1 MELPKNLIQMGKPD
15 RIHKIFVEDYIIS
28 YIKEWNRESDGQPA
42 GIALYGQTYKESN
55 YKYYFMY
62 GASRIEG
69 LDRRGPYLSQSD
81 REEINNVGSRYFE
94 EYSFLGW
101 CIVREELPETIFLDT
116 RGKAIE
122 VNGYACFFEKN
133 ESMLN
138 FMLEMDEREKR
149 CTRQAENNP
158 ENAVMDNA
166 WADAST
172 AAQDGQAD
180 GQTETTAF
188 QGEYGGNYRSL
199 PLENRIA
206 AAKKA
211 SDKNAALEKTAAYK
225 EKNRQMIKHLQRM
238 KMAAAAMFVV
248 LCVIGITTI
257 NDSDKI
263 EEMQVAARQVIA
275 DLSQQKIPDAE
286 NDNALTTNGS
296 AHTAGS
302 GDTALT
308 DGTGTTHTT
317 GFGDGNT
324 AGSATNGTAT
334 ADGNTTDGTTATA
347 NGTTATDTTT
357 GTTGTTG
364 SNTATTNGTN
374 TTGTSGSTTGNSAD
388 GMPWSD
394 VTPPDAFPTGTTG
407 TGTTGTT
414 GTSANGTTTTTTG
427 TGTIGTSQSPSNG
440 TGTTGTSQSPSNG
453 TGTAQTATQPTSY
466 TIMRGDT
473 LNAICRRKYGDLGMV
488 KQVCELNG
496 IKNPN
501 NIEVGQTILLP

>member
-15 RIHKIFVEDYIIS
+15 RTHKIFVEDYIIS

-42 GIALYGQTYKESN
+42 GIALYGQVYKESN

-81 REEINNVGSRYFE
+81 REEINNVGNRYFE

-149 CTRQAENNP
+149 CARQAENNP
-158 ENAVMDNA
+158 ENAVMDNS
-166 WADAST
+166 WADASP

-180 GQTETTAF
+180 GQTETTVF

-211 SDKNAALEKTAAYK
+211 SDKNAASEKTASYK
-225 EKNRQMIKHLQRM
+225 KKNRQMIKHLERM
-238 KMAAAAMFVV
+238 KMAAAAMFTV

-257 NDSDKI
+257 NDPDKI
-263 EEMQVAARQVIA
+263 EEIQVAARQVIT

-286 NDNALTTNGS
+286 NDNALTANGS

-302 GDTALT
+302 
-308 DGTGTTHTT
+308 
-317 GFGDGNT
+317 
-324 AGSATNGTAT
+324 ATNGTGITGTTVAAT
-334 ADGNTTDGTTATA
+334 GGNTVTA
-347 NGTTATDTTT
+347 NGTTTTANGANTT
-357 GTTGTTG
+357 GG
-364 SNTATTNGTN
+364 NTATANDNATATNA
-374 TTGTSGSTTGNSAD
+374 TGTSGATTGNSAD

-394 VTPPDAFPTGTTG
+394 VTPPDAFPTAGTTG
-407 TGTTGTT
+407 VTDTTAGATGTKDTATGTTGTT
-414 GTSANGTTTTTTG
+414 
-427 TGTIGTSQSPSNG
+427 
-440 TGTTGTSQSPSNG
+440 
-453 TGTAQTATQPTSY
+453 QTATQPTSY

>member
-1 MELPKNLIQMGKPD
+1 MDMELPKNLIQMGKPD

-42 GIALYGQTYKESN
+42 GIALYGQTYKENN

-81 REEINNVGSRYFE
+81 REEINNVGNRYFE

-133 ESMLN
+133 ESMLS

-149 CTRQAENNP
+149 CARQAENNP

-166 WADAST
+166 WADASP
-172 AAQDGQAD
+172 AAQDGQPD
-180 GQTETTAF
+180 GQTETNAF

-211 SDKNAALEKTAAYK
+211 SDKNAASEKTAAYK

-286 NDNALTTNGS
+286 NDNALTTSGS
-296 AHTAGS
+296 AHTTGS
-302 GDTALT
+302 GDTVLT
-308 DGTGTTHTT
+308 DGTGT
-317 GFGDGNT
+317 N
-324 AGSATNGTAT
+324 A
-334 ADGNTTDGTTATA
+334 
-347 NGTTATDTTT
+347 
-357 GTTGTTG
+357 
-364 SNTATTNGTN
+364 
-374 TTGTSGSTTGNSAD
+374 TGTSGTNTGSSAD

-394 VTPPDAFPTGTTG
+394 VTPPDAFHTGTTTTTTGTTG
-407 TGTTGTT
+407 TGTTQN
-414 GTSANGTTTTTTG
+414 SAGTTG
-427 TGTIGTSQSPSNG
+427 TGTTQNG
-440 TGTTGTSQSPSNG
+440 AGTTGTSQPPANDAD
-453 TGTAQTATQPTSY
+453 TAQTATQPTSY

>member
-1 MELPKNLIQMGKPD
+1 MGKPD
-15 RIHKIFVEDYIIS
+15 RTHKIFVEDYIIS

-42 GIALYGQTYKESN
+42 GVALYGQAYKENN

-81 REEINNVGSRYFE
+81 REEINNVGNRYFE

-149 CTRQAENNP
+149 CARQADNNP
-158 ENAVMDNA
+158 ENAVMDNS
-166 WADAST
+166 WADASP

-180 GQTETTAF
+180 GQTETTVF

-211 SDKNAALEKTAAYK
+211 SDKNVASEKTASYK
-225 EKNRQMIKHLQRM
+225 KKNRQMIKHLERM
-238 KMAAAAMFVV
+238 KMAAAAMFTV

-257 NDSDKI
+257 NDPDKI
-263 EEMQVAARQVIA
+263 EEMQVAARQVIT

-286 NDNALTTNGS
+286 NDNALTANGS

-302 GDTALT
+302 
-308 DGTGTTHTT
+308 
-317 GFGDGNT
+317 
-324 AGSATNGTAT
+324 ATNGTGITGTTVAAT
-334 ADGNTTDGTTATA
+334 GGNTVTA
-347 NGTTATDTTT
+347 NGTTTTANGANTTGGNTVTANGTTT
-357 GTTGTTG
+357 GTTTTGTT
-364 SNTATTNGTN
+364 
-374 TTGTSGSTTGNSAD
+374 TTGTSGSTTGNSEN

-394 VTPPDAFPTGTTG
+394 VTPPDAFPTGTT
-407 TGTTGTT
+407 TETTGTT
-414 GTSANGTTTTTTG
+414 
-427 TGTIGTSQSPSNG
+427 
-440 TGTTGTSQSPSNG
+440 
-453 TGTAQTATQPTSY
+453 QTATQPTSY

>member
-15 RIHKIFVEDYIIS
+15 RTHKIFVEDYIIS

-42 GIALYGQTYKESN
+42 GIALYGQVYKESN

-81 REEINNVGSRYFE
+81 REEINNVGNRYFE
-94 EYSFLGW
+94 EYTFLGW

-149 CTRQAENNP
+149 CARQAENNP
-158 ENAVMDNA
+158 ENAAMDNS
-166 WADAST
+166 WVDASP
-172 AAQDGQAD
+172 AVQDGQAD
-180 GQTETTAF
+180 GQTETTVF

-211 SDKNAALEKTAAYK
+211 SDKNAASEKTASYK
-225 EKNRQMIKHLQRM
+225 KKNRQMIKHLERM
-238 KMAAAAMFVV
+238 KMAAAAMFTV

-257 NDSDKI
+257 NDPDKI

-275 DLSQQKIPDAE
+275 DLTQQKIPDAG
-286 NDNALTTNGS
+286 NDNALTANGS

-302 GDTALT
+302 ATNGA
-308 DGTGTTHTT
+308 GITGTTVAAT
-317 GFGDGNT
+317 GGNT
-324 AGSATNGTAT
+324 V
-334 ADGNTTDGTTATA
+334 TA
-347 NGTTATDTTT
+347 NGTTTTANGANTT
-357 GTTGTTG
+357 GG
-364 SNTATTNGTN
+364 NTANDNATATNA
-374 TTGTSGSTTGNSAD
+374 TGTSGATTGNSAD

-394 VTPPDAFPTGTTG
+394 VTPPDAFPTGTT
-407 TGTTGTT
+407 TETTGTT
-414 GTSANGTTTTTTG
+414 
-427 TGTIGTSQSPSNG
+427 
-440 TGTTGTSQSPSNG
+440 
-453 TGTAQTATQPTSY
+453 QTATQPTSY

>member
-15 RIHKIFVEDYIIS
+15 RTHKIFVEDYIIS
-28 YIKEWNRESDGQPA
+28 YIKEWNRESDGQPV
-42 GIALYGQTYKESN
+42 GIALYGQVYKESN

-81 REEINNVGSRYFE
+81 REEINNVGNRYFE

-149 CTRQAENNP
+149 CARQA

-166 WADAST
+166 WADASP

-188 QGEYGGNYRSL
+188 QGECGGNYRSL

-206 AAKKA
+206 AAKKS
-211 SDKNAALEKTAAYK
+211 SDKNAASEKTASYK
-225 EKNRQMIKHLQRM
+225 EKNRQMIKHLERL
-238 KMAAAAMFVV
+238 KMAAAAMFTV

-263 EEMQVAARQVIA
+263 EEMQVAARQVIT

-286 NDNALTTNGS
+286 NDNALTANGS

-308 DGTGTTHTT
+308 GGNGTAHTT
-317 GFGDGNT
+317 GIDDGNT
-324 AGSATNGTAT
+324 AVTATNGPALTG
-334 ADGNTTDGTTATA
+334 GNTATA
-347 NGTTATDTTT
+347 NGTTT
-357 GTTGTTG
+357 GT
-364 SNTATTNGTN
+364 NA
-374 TTGTSGSTTGNSAD
+374 TGTSGTTTGNSAD
-388 GMPWSD
+388 GMPWPD
-394 VTPPDAFPTGTTG
+394 VTPPDAFPTGTT

-414 GTSANGTTTTTTG
+414 
-427 TGTIGTSQSPSNG
+427 
-440 TGTTGTSQSPSNG
+440 
-453 TGTAQTATQPTSY
+453 QTATQPTSY

>member
-15 RIHKIFVEDYIIS
+15 RTHKIFVEDYIIS

-42 GIALYGQTYKESN
+42 GIALYGQVYKESN

-81 REEINNVGSRYFE
+81 REEINNVGNRYFE
-94 EYSFLGW
+94 EYTFLGW

-149 CTRQAENNP
+149 CARQAENNP

-166 WADAST
+166 WADASP
-172 AAQDGQAD
+172 AVQDGQAD
-180 GQTETTAF
+180 GQTETTVF

-211 SDKNAALEKTAAYK
+211 SDKNAASEKTASYK
-225 EKNRQMIKHLQRM
+225 KKNRQMIKHLERM
-238 KMAAAAMFVV
+238 KIAAAAMFTV

-257 NDSDKI
+257 NDPDKI
-263 EEMQVAARQVIA
+263 EEMQVAARQVIT

-286 NDNALTTNGS
+286 NENALTANGS

-308 DGTGTTHTT
+308 GGNGTAHTT

-324 AGSATNGTAT
+324 AGTATNGTGIT
-334 ADGNTTDGTTATA
+334 GTTVAATDDNTVTA
-347 NGTTATDTTT
+347 NGTTTTANGANTT
-357 GTTGTTG
+357 GG
-364 SNTATTNGTN
+364 NTATANDNATAT
-374 TTGTSGSTTGNSAD
+374 TATGTSGTTTGNSAD

-394 VTPPDAFPTGTTG
+394 VTPPDAFPTARTTG
-407 TGTTGTT
+407 VTDTTAGATGTKDTATGTTGTT
-414 GTSANGTTTTTTG
+414 
-427 TGTIGTSQSPSNG
+427 
-440 TGTTGTSQSPSNG
+440 
-453 TGTAQTATQPTSY
+453 QTATQPTSY

>member
-15 RIHKIFVEDYIIS
+15 RTHKIFVEDYIIS

-42 GIALYGQTYKESN
+42 GIALYGQVYKESN

-81 REEINNVGSRYFE
+81 REEINNVGNRYFE

-149 CTRQAENNP
+149 CARQAENNP
-158 ENAVMDNA
+158 ENAVMDNS
-166 WADAST
+166 WADASP

-180 GQTETTAF
+180 GQTETTVF

-211 SDKNAALEKTAAYK
+211 SDKNAASEKTASYK
-225 EKNRQMIKHLQRM
+225 KKNRQMIKHLERM
-238 KMAAAAMFVV
+238 KMAAAAMFTV

-257 NDSDKI
+257 NDPDKI
-263 EEMQVAARQVIA
+263 EEIQVAARQVIT

-286 NDNALTTNGS
+286 NDNALTANGS

-302 GDTALT
+302 
-308 DGTGTTHTT
+308 
-317 GFGDGNT
+317 
-324 AGSATNGTAT
+324 ATNGTGITGTTVAAT
-334 ADGNTTDGTTATA
+334 GGNTVTA
-347 NGTTATDTTT
+347 NGTTTTANGANTT
-357 GTTGTTG
+357 GG
-364 SNTATTNGTN
+364 NTATANDNATATNATA
-374 TTGTSGSTTGNSAD
+374 TSGATTGNSAD

-394 VTPPDAFPTGTTG
+394 VTQPDAFPTGTT
-407 TGTTGTT
+407 TETTGTT
-414 GTSANGTTTTTTG
+414 
-427 TGTIGTSQSPSNG
+427 
-440 TGTTGTSQSPSNG
+440 
-453 TGTAQTATQPTSY
+453 QTATQPTSY

>member
-15 RIHKIFVEDYIIS
+15 RTHKIFVEDYIIS

-42 GIALYGQTYKESN
+42 GIALYGQAYKESN

-149 CTRQAENNP
+149 CARQAENNP
-158 ENAVMDNA
+158 ENAVMDNS
-166 WADAST
+166 WADASP

-180 GQTETTAF
+180 GQTETTVF

-211 SDKNAALEKTAAYK
+211 SDKNVASEKTASYK
-225 EKNRQMIKHLQRM
+225 KKNRQMIKHLERM
-238 KMAAAAMFVV
+238 KMAAAAMFTV

-275 DLSQQKIPDAE
+275 DLTQQKIPDAE
-286 NDNALTTNGS
+286 NDNALTANGS

-302 GDTALT
+302 
-308 DGTGTTHTT
+308 
-317 GFGDGNT
+317 
-324 AGSATNGTAT
+324 ATNGTGITGTTVAAT
-334 ADGNTTDGTTATA
+334 GGNTVTA
-347 NGTTATDTTT
+347 NGTTTTANGANTT
-357 GTTGTTG
+357 GG
-364 SNTATTNGTN
+364 NTATANDNATATNA
-374 TTGTSGSTTGNSAD
+374 TGTSGATTGNSAD

-394 VTPPDAFPTGTTG
+394 VTPPDAFPTGTNG
-407 TGTTGTT
+407 TTTGTT
-414 GTSANGTTTTTTG
+414 TETTG
-427 TGTIGTSQSPSNG
+427 TT
-440 TGTTGTSQSPSNG
+440 
-453 TGTAQTATQPTSY
+453 QTATQPTSY

>member
-15 RIHKIFVEDYIIS
+15 RTHKIFVEDYIIS

-42 GIALYGQTYKESN
+42 GIALYGQAYKESN

-81 REEINNVGSRYFE
+81 REEINNVGNRYFE
-94 EYSFLGW
+94 EYTFLGW

-149 CTRQAENNP
+149 CARQAENNP
-158 ENAVMDNA
+158 ENAVMDNS
-166 WADAST
+166 WADASP
-172 AAQDGQAD
+172 AVQDGQAD
-180 GQTETTAF
+180 GQTETNAF
-188 QGEYGGNYRSL
+188 RGEYGGNYRSL

-206 AAKKA
+206 AAKKV
-211 SDKNAALEKTAAYK
+211 SDKNAASEKTASYK
-225 EKNRQMIKHLQRM
+225 KKNRQMIKHLERM

-257 NDSDKI
+257 NDPDKI
-263 EEMQVAARQVIA
+263 EEMQVAARQVIT

-286 NDNALTTNGS
+286 NDNALTANGS

-302 GDTALT
+302 
-308 DGTGTTHTT
+308 
-317 GFGDGNT
+317 
-324 AGSATNGTAT
+324 ATNGTGITGTTVAAT
-334 ADGNTTDGTTATA
+334 GGNTVTA
-347 NGTTATDTTT
+347 NGTTTTANGANTT
-357 GTTGTTG
+357 GG
-364 SNTATTNGTN
+364 NTATANDNATATNA
-374 TTGTSGSTTGNSAD
+374 TGTSGATTGNSAD

-394 VTPPDAFPTGTTG
+394 VTPPDAFPTAGTTG
-407 TGTTGTT
+407 VTDTTAGATGTKDTATGTTGTT
-414 GTSANGTTTTTTG
+414 
-427 TGTIGTSQSPSNG
+427 
-440 TGTTGTSQSPSNG
+440 
-453 TGTAQTATQPTSY
+453 QTATQPKSY

>member
-15 RIHKIFVEDYIIS
+15 RTHKIFVEDYIIS

-42 GIALYGQTYKESN
+42 GIALYGQVYKESN

-81 REEINNVGSRYFE
+81 REEINNVGNRYFE

-149 CTRQAENNP
+149 CARQAENNP

-166 WADAST
+166 WADASP

-188 QGEYGGNYRSL
+188 QGGYGGNYRSL

-206 AAKKA
+206 AAKKS
-211 SDKNAALEKTAAYK
+211 SDKNTASEKTASYK
-225 EKNRQMIKHLQRM
+225 EKNRQMIKHLERL
-238 KMAAAAMFVV
+238 KMAAAAMFTV

-263 EEMQVAARQVIA
+263 EEMQVAARQVIT

-286 NDNALTTNGS
+286 NDNALTANGS

-308 DGTGTTHTT
+308 G
-317 GFGDGNT
+317 GN
-324 AGSATNGTAT
+324 
-334 ADGNTTDGTTATA
+334 TATA
-347 NGTTATDTTT
+347 NGTTT
-357 GTTGTTG
+357 GT
-364 SNTATTNGTN
+364 NA
-374 TTGTSGSTTGNSAD
+374 TGTSGTTTGNSAD
-388 GMPWSD
+388 GMPWPD
-394 VTPPDAFPTGTTG
+394 VTPPDAFPTGTT
-407 TGTTGTT
+407 TGTTDTT
-414 GTSANGTTTTTTG
+414 
-427 TGTIGTSQSPSNG
+427 
-440 TGTTGTSQSPSNG
+440 
-453 TGTAQTATQPTSY
+453 QTATQPTSY

>member
-42 GIALYGQTYKESN
+42 GIALYGQAYKESN

-149 CTRQAENNP
+149 CARQAENNP

-166 WADAST
+166 WADASPT
-172 AAQDGQAD
+172 AQDGQPD

-188 QGEYGGNYRSL
+188 QGEYGSNYRSL

-211 SDKNAALEKTAAYK
+211 SDKNAASEKTAAYK

-302 GDTALT
+302 DATALIS
-308 DGTGTTHTT
+308 GNGTTHTT
-317 GFGDGNT
+317 GFGDGST
-324 AGSATNGTAT
+324 AGSTTNGTAT
-334 ADGNTTDGTTATA
+334 AGTTAAATDGNIATADGTTATGG
-347 NGTTATDTTT
+347 NTATTT
-357 GTTGTTG
+357 GT
-364 SNTATTNGTN
+364 NA
-374 TTGTSGSTTGNSAD
+374 TGTSGSTTGNFAD

-394 VTPPDAFPTGTTG
+394 VTPPDAFPTGTT
-407 TGTTGTT
+407 TTGTT

-427 TGTIGTSQSPSNG
+427 TGT
-440 TGTTGTSQSPSNG
+440 TGTSQSPSND
-453 TGTAQTATQPTSY
+453 TGTAQTAAQPTSY

>member
-15 RIHKIFVEDYIIS
+15 RTHKIFVEDYIIS
-28 YIKEWNRESDGQPA
+28 YIKEWNRESDGQPT
-42 GIALYGQTYKESN
+42 GIALYGQVYKESN

-81 REEINNVGSRYFE
+81 REEINNVGNRYFE

-149 CTRQAENNP
+149 CARQAENNP
-158 ENAVMDNA
+158 ENAVMDNS
-166 WADAST
+166 WADASP

-180 GQTETTAF
+180 GQTETTVF

-211 SDKNAALEKTAAYK
+211 SDKNAVSEKTASYK
-225 EKNRQMIKHLQRM
+225 KKNRQMIKHLERM
-238 KMAAAAMFVV
+238 KMAAAAMFTV

-257 NDSDKI
+257 NDPDKI
-263 EEMQVAARQVIA
+263 EEMQVAARQVIT

-286 NDNALTTNGS
+286 NDNALTANGS

-302 GDTALT
+302 
-308 DGTGTTHTT
+308 
-317 GFGDGNT
+317 
-324 AGSATNGTAT
+324 ATNGTGITGTTVAAT
-334 ADGNTTDGTTATA
+334 GGNTVTA
-347 NGTTATDTTT
+347 NGTTTTANGANTT
-357 GTTGTTG
+357 GGNTVTANGTP
-364 SNTATTNGTN
+364 TATNA
-374 TTGTSGSTTGNSAD
+374 TGTSGTTTGSFAS

-394 VTPPDAFPTGTTG
+394 VTPPDAFPTGTT
-407 TGTTGTT
+407 TETTGTT
-414 GTSANGTTTTTTG
+414 
-427 TGTIGTSQSPSNG
+427 
-440 TGTTGTSQSPSNG
+440 
-453 TGTAQTATQPTSY
+453 QTATQPTSY

>member
-15 RIHKIFVEDYIIS
+15 RTHKIFVEDYIIS

-42 GIALYGQTYKESN
+42 GIALYGQVYKENN

-81 REEINNVGSRYFE
+81 REEINNVGNRYFE

-149 CTRQAENNP
+149 CARQAENNP
-158 ENAVMDNA
+158 ENAVIDNA
-166 WADAST
+166 WADALP

-180 GQTETTAF
+180 GQTETNAF

-211 SDKNAALEKTAAYK
+211 SDKNAASEKTASYK
-225 EKNRQMIKHLQRM
+225 KKNRQMIKHLERM
-238 KMAAAAMFVV
+238 KMAAAAMFTV

-257 NDSDKI
+257 NDPDKI
-263 EEMQVAARQVIA
+263 EEIQVAARQVIT

-286 NDNALTTNGS
+286 NDNALTANGS

-302 GDTALT
+302 
-308 DGTGTTHTT
+308 
-317 GFGDGNT
+317 
-324 AGSATNGTAT
+324 ATNGTGITGTTVAAT
-334 ADGNTTDGTTATA
+334 GGNTVTA
-347 NGTTATDTTT
+347 NGTTTTANGANTT
-357 GTTGTTG
+357 GG
-364 SNTATTNGTN
+364 NTATANDNATATNA
-374 TTGTSGSTTGNSAD
+374 TGTSGATTGNSAD

-394 VTPPDAFPTGTTG
+394 VTPPDAFPTGTT
-407 TGTTGTT
+407 TETTGTT
-414 GTSANGTTTTTTG
+414 
-427 TGTIGTSQSPSNG
+427 
-440 TGTTGTSQSPSNG
+440 
-453 TGTAQTATQPTSY
+453 QTATQPTSY

>member
-15 RIHKIFVEDYIIS
+15 RTHKIFVEDYIIS

-42 GIALYGQTYKESN
+42 GIALYGQVYKENN

-81 REEINNVGSRYFE
+81 REEINNVGNRYFE

-149 CTRQAENNP
+149 CARQAENNP

-166 WADAST
+166 SP

-180 GQTETTAF
+180 GQTETTVF

-211 SDKNAALEKTAAYK
+211 SDKNAASEKTASYK
-225 EKNRQMIKHLQRM
+225 KKNRQMIKHLERM

-257 NDSDKI
+257 NDPDKI
-263 EEMQVAARQVIA
+263 EEMQVAARQVIT

-286 NDNALTTNGS
+286 NDNALTANGS
-296 AHTAGS
+296 AHTA
-302 GDTALT
+302 D
-308 DGTGTTHTT
+308 
-317 GFGDGNT
+317 
-324 AGSATNGTAT
+324 SATNGTVITGTTVAAT
-334 ADGNTTDGTTATA
+334 DGNTVTANGIPTTANGANTTGGNTATA
-347 NGTTATDTTT
+347 NDNTTAT
-357 GTTGTTG
+357 
-364 SNTATTNGTN
+364 NA
-374 TTGTSGSTTGNSAD
+374 TGTSGTTTGNSAD
-388 GMPWSD
+388 GMPWPD

-407 TGTTGTT
+407 TTGTT
-414 GTSANGTTTTTTG
+414 
-427 TGTIGTSQSPSNG
+427 
-440 TGTTGTSQSPSNG
+440 
-453 TGTAQTATQPTSY
+453 QTATQPTSY

>member
-15 RIHKIFVEDYIIS
+15 RTHKIFVEDYIIS

-42 GIALYGQTYKESN
+42 GIALYGQVYKESN

-69 LDRRGPYLSQSD
+69 LNRRGPYLSQSD
-81 REEINNVGSRYFE
+81 REEINNVGNRYFE
-94 EYSFLGW
+94 EYTFLGW

-149 CTRQAENNP
+149 CARQAENNP
-158 ENAVMDNA
+158 ENAAMDNS
-166 WADAST
+166 WVDASP

-180 GQTETTAF
+180 GQTETTVF

-211 SDKNAALEKTAAYK
+211 SDKNAASEKTASYK
-225 EKNRQMIKHLQRM
+225 KKNRQMIKHLERM
-238 KMAAAAMFVV
+238 KMAAAAMFTV

-275 DLSQQKIPDAE
+275 DLTQQKIPDAE
-286 NDNALTTNGS
+286 NDNALTANGS

-302 GDTALT
+302 
-308 DGTGTTHTT
+308 
-317 GFGDGNT
+317 
-324 AGSATNGTAT
+324 ATNGTGIT
-334 ADGNTTDGTTATA
+334 GTTAAATGGNTVTA
-347 NGTTATDTTT
+347 NGATT
-357 GTTGTTG
+357 GT
-364 SNTATTNGTN
+364 
-374 TTGTSGSTTGNSAD
+374 TTGNSAD
-388 GMPWSD
+388 GMPWTD
-394 VTPPDAFPTGTTG
+394 VTPPDAFPTGTT

-414 GTSANGTTTTTTG
+414 
-427 TGTIGTSQSPSNG
+427 
-440 TGTTGTSQSPSNG
+440 
-453 TGTAQTATQPTSY
+453 QTATQPTSY

>member
-15 RIHKIFVEDYIIS
+15 RTHKIFVEDYIIS

-42 GIALYGQTYKESN
+42 GIALYGQVYKESN

-81 REEINNVGSRYFE
+81 REEINNVGNRYFE

-149 CTRQAENNP
+149 CARQAENNP
-158 ENAVMDNA
+158 ENAVMDNS
-166 WADAST
+166 WADTSP

-180 GQTETTAF
+180 GQTETTVF

-211 SDKNAALEKTAAYK
+211 SDKNAASEKTASYK
-225 EKNRQMIKHLQRM
+225 KKNRQMIKHLERM
-238 KMAAAAMFVV
+238 KIAAAAMFTV

-257 NDSDKI
+257 NDPDKI
-263 EEMQVAARQVIA
+263 EEMQVAARQVIT

-286 NDNALTTNGS
+286 NDNALTANGS

-302 GDTALT
+302 
-308 DGTGTTHTT
+308 
-317 GFGDGNT
+317 
-324 AGSATNGTAT
+324 ATNGTGITGTTVAAT
-334 ADGNTTDGTTATA
+334 GGNTVTA
-347 NGTTATDTTT
+347 NGTTTTANGANTT
-357 GTTGTTG
+357 GG
-364 SNTATTNGTN
+364 NTATANDNATATNATC
-374 TTGTSGSTTGNSAD
+374 TSGATTGNSAD
-388 GMPWSD
+388 GMPWPD
-394 VTPPDAFPTGTTG
+394 VTPPDAFPTAGTTG
-407 TGTTGTT
+407 TKDTTAGATGTKDTATGITGTT
-414 GTSANGTTTTTTG
+414 
-427 TGTIGTSQSPSNG
+427 
-440 TGTTGTSQSPSNG
+440 
-453 TGTAQTATQPTSY
+453 QTATQATSY

>member
-15 RIHKIFVEDYIIS
+15 RTHKIFVEDYIIS

-42 GIALYGQTYKESN
+42 GIALYGQVYKESN

-81 REEINNVGSRYFE
+81 REEINNVGNRYFE

-101 CIVREELPETIFLDT
+101 CIVREELPETILLDT

-149 CTRQAENNP
+149 CARQAENNP
-158 ENAVMDNA
+158 ENAVMDNS
-166 WADAST
+166 WADASP

-180 GQTETTAF
+180 GQTETTVF

-211 SDKNAALEKTAAYK
+211 SDKNAASEKTASYK
-225 EKNRQMIKHLQRM
+225 KKNRQMIKHLERM
-238 KMAAAAMFVV
+238 KIAAAAMFTV

-257 NDSDKI
+257 NDPDKI
-263 EEMQVAARQVIA
+263 EEMQVAARQVIT

-286 NDNALTTNGS
+286 NDNAITANGS
-296 AHTAGS
+296 VHTAGS

-308 DGTGTTHTT
+308 GGNGTAHNT
-317 GFGDGNT
+317 GIDDGNI
-324 AGSATNGTAT
+324 AGTATNGTGITGTTVAAT
-334 ADGNTTDGTTATA
+334 GGNTATA
-347 NGTTATDTTT
+347 NDNTTAT
-357 GTTGTTG
+357 
-364 SNTATTNGTN
+364 NA
-374 TTGTSGSTTGNSAD
+374 TGTSGTTMGNSAD
-388 GMPWSD
+388 GMPWPD

-407 TGTTGTT
+407 TTTGT
-414 GTSANGTTTTTTG
+414 AGTT
-427 TGTIGTSQSPSNG
+427 
-440 TGTTGTSQSPSNG
+440 
-453 TGTAQTATQPTSY
+453 QTATQPTSY

>member
-42 GIALYGQTYKESN
+42 GIALYGQAYKESN

-81 REEINNVGSRYFE
+81 REEINNVGNRYFE
-94 EYSFLGW
+94 EYTFLGW

-149 CTRQAENNP
+149 CARQAENNP
-158 ENAVMDNA
+158 ENAAMDNS
-166 WADAST
+166 WADASP

-180 GQTETTAF
+180 GQTETTVF

-211 SDKNAALEKTAAYK
+211 SDKNAASEKTASYK
-225 EKNRQMIKHLQRM
+225 KKNRQMIKHLERM
-238 KMAAAAMFVV
+238 KMAAAAMFTV

-275 DLSQQKIPDAE
+275 DLTQQKIPDAE
-286 NDNALTTNGS
+286 NDNALTANGS

-302 GDTALT
+302 GATALT
-308 DGTGTTHTT
+308 GGNGTAHTT
-317 GFGDGNT
+317 GIDDGNT
-324 AGSATNGTAT
+324 AGTATNGSALTG
-334 ADGNTTDGTTATA
+334 GNTATA
-347 NGTTATDTTT
+347 NGTTT
-357 GTTGTTG
+357 
-364 SNTATTNGTN
+364 GTN
-374 TTGTSGSTTGNSAD
+374 TTGTAGATTGNSAD

-394 VTPPDAFPTGTTG
+394 VTPPDAFPTGTTTEI
-407 TGTTGTT
+407 TGTT
-414 GTSANGTTTTTTG
+414 
-427 TGTIGTSQSPSNG
+427 
-440 TGTTGTSQSPSNG
+440 
-453 TGTAQTATQPTSY
+453 QTVTQPTSY

>member
-15 RIHKIFVEDYIIS
+15 RTHKIFVEDYIIS
-28 YIKEWNRESDGQPA
+28 YRKEWNRESDGQPA
-42 GIALYGQTYKESN
+42 GIALYGQVYKESN

-81 REEINNVGSRYFE
+81 REEINNVGNRYFE

-149 CTRQAENNP
+149 CARQAENNP
-158 ENAVMDNA
+158 ENAVMDNS
-166 WADAST
+166 WADASP

-180 GQTETTAF
+180 GQTETTVF

-206 AAKKA
+206 AAKKV
-211 SDKNAALEKTAAYK
+211 SDKNAASEKTASYK
-225 EKNRQMIKHLQRM
+225 KKNRQMIKHLERM

-257 NDSDKI
+257 NDPDKI
-263 EEMQVAARQVIA
+263 EEMQVAARQVIT
-275 DLSQQKIPDAE
+275 DLFQQKIPDAE
-286 NDNALTTNGS
+286 NDNALTANGS

-302 GDTALT
+302 
-308 DGTGTTHTT
+308 
-317 GFGDGNT
+317 
-324 AGSATNGTAT
+324 ATNGTGITGTTVAAT
-334 ADGNTTDGTTATA
+334 GGNTVTA
-347 NGTTATDTTT
+347 NGTTTTANGANTT
-357 GTTGTTG
+357 GG
-364 SNTATTNGTN
+364 NTATANDNTTATNA
-374 TTGTSGSTTGNSAD
+374 TGTSGTTTGSSAS

-394 VTPPDAFPTGTTG
+394 VTPPDAFPTGTT
-407 TGTTGTT
+407 TD
-414 GTSANGTTTTTTG
+414 
-427 TGTIGTSQSPSNG
+427 TIGTSQ
-440 TGTTGTSQSPSNG
+440 
-453 TGTAQTATQPTSY
+453 TATQSTSY

>member
-15 RIHKIFVEDYIIS
+15 RTHKIFVEDYIIS

-42 GIALYGQTYKESN
+42 GIALYGQVYKESN

-81 REEINNVGSRYFE
+81 REEINNVGNRYFE

-149 CTRQAENNP
+149 CARQAENNP

-166 WADAST
+166 WADASP

-199 PLENRIA
+199 SLENRIA
-206 AAKKA
+206 AAKKS
-211 SDKNAALEKTAAYK
+211 SDKNAVSEKTASYK
-225 EKNRQMIKHLQRM
+225 EKNRQMIKHLERL
-238 KMAAAAMFVV
+238 KMAAAAMFTV

-263 EEMQVAARQVIA
+263 EEMQVAARQVIT

-286 NDNALTTNGS
+286 NDNALTANGS

-302 GDTALT
+302 GDTALAGGN
-308 DGTGTTHTT
+308 GTAHTT
-317 GFGDGNT
+317 GFGDGST
-324 AGSATNGTAT
+324 AGFATNGTGITGTTVAAT
-334 ADGNTTDGTTATA
+334 GGNTATA
-347 NGTTATDTTT
+347 NGATT
-357 GTTGTTG
+357 GTTIGTTTG
-364 SNTATTNGTN
+364 S
-374 TTGTSGSTTGNSAD
+374 SAS
-388 GMPWSD
+388 GMPWPD
-394 VTPPDAFPTGTTG
+394 VTPPDAFPTAGTTG
-407 TGTTGTT
+407 VTDTATGTTGTT
-414 GTSANGTTTTTTG
+414 
-427 TGTIGTSQSPSNG
+427 
-440 TGTTGTSQSPSNG
+440 
-453 TGTAQTATQPTSY
+453 QTATQPTSY

>member
-42 GIALYGQTYKESN
+42 GIALYGQAYKESN

-81 REEINNVGSRYFE
+81 REEINNVGNRYFE
-94 EYSFLGW
+94 EYTFLGW

-149 CTRQAENNP
+149 CARQAENNS

-166 WADAST
+166 WTDASP

-180 GQTETTAF
+180 GQTETTVF

-211 SDKNAALEKTAAYK
+211 SDKNAASEKTASYK
-225 EKNRQMIKHLQRM
+225 KKNRQMIKHLERM
-238 KMAAAAMFVV
+238 KMAAAAMFTV

-286 NDNALTTNGS
+286 NDNALTANGS

-302 GDTALT
+302 GATALT
-308 DGTGTTHTT
+308 GGNGTAHTT
-317 GFGDGNT
+317 GIDDGNT
-324 AGSATNGTAT
+324 AGTATNGSTLT
-334 ADGNTTDGTTATA
+334 GGNTATA
-347 NGTTATDTTT
+347 NGTTT
-357 GTTGTTG
+357 GT
-364 SNTATTNGTN
+364 NA
-374 TTGTSGSTTGNSAD
+374 TGTSGTTTGNSAD
-388 GMPWSD
+388 GMPWPD
-394 VTPPDAFPTGTTG
+394 VTPPDAFPTAGTTG
-407 TGTTGTT
+407 VTDTTAGATGTKDTATGITGTT
-414 GTSANGTTTTTTG
+414 
-427 TGTIGTSQSPSNG
+427 
-440 TGTTGTSQSPSNG
+440 
-453 TGTAQTATQPTSY
+453 QTATQPTSY

>member
-15 RIHKIFVEDYIIS
+15 RTHKIFVEDYIIS

-42 GIALYGQTYKESN
+42 GIALYGQVYKESN

-81 REEINNVGSRYFE
+81 REEINNVGNRYFE

-149 CTRQAENNP
+149 CARQAENNP
-158 ENAVMDNA
+158 ENAVMDNS
-166 WADAST
+166 WTDVSP

-180 GQTETTAF
+180 GQTETNAF
-188 QGEYGGNYRSL
+188 RGEYGGNYRSL

-206 AAKKA
+206 AAKK
-211 SDKNAALEKTAAYK
+211 SSEKNATSEKTASYK
-225 EKNRQMIKHLQRM
+225 EKNRQMIKHLERM
-238 KMAAAAMFVV
+238 KIAAAAMFTV

-257 NDSDKI
+257 NDPDKI
-263 EEMQVAARQVIA
+263 EEMQVAARQVIT

-286 NDNALTTNGS
+286 NDNALTANGS

-308 DGTGTTHTT
+308 GGNGTAHNT
-317 GFGDGNT
+317 GIDDGNIADT
-324 AGSATNGTAT
+324 ATNGTGITGTTVAAT
-334 ADGNTTDGTTATA
+334 GGNTVTA
-347 NGTTATDTTT
+347 NGATT
-357 GTTGTTG
+357 GTTTG
-364 SNTATTNGTN
+364 ATTD
-374 TTGTSGSTTGNSAD
+374 TTMGNSAD

-394 VTPPDAFPTGTTG
+394 VTPPDAFPTGTT
-407 TGTTGTT
+407 TE
-414 GTSANGTTTTTTG
+414 TTTG
-427 TGTIGTSQSPSNG
+427 TA
-440 TGTTGTSQSPSNG
+440 GTT
-453 TGTAQTATQPTSY
+453 QTATQPTSY

>member
-15 RIHKIFVEDYIIS
+15 RTHKIFVEDYIIS

-42 GIALYGQTYKESN
+42 GIALYGQVYKESN

-81 REEINNVGSRYFE
+81 REEINNVGNRYFE
-94 EYSFLGW
+94 EYTFLGW

-149 CTRQAENNP
+149 CARQAENNP
-158 ENAVMDNA
+158 ENAAMDNS
-166 WADAST
+166 WVDASP
-172 AAQDGQAD
+172 AVQDGQAD
-180 GQTETTAF
+180 GQTETTVF

-211 SDKNAALEKTAAYK
+211 SDKNAASEKTASYK
-225 EKNRQMIKHLQRM
+225 KKNRQMIKHLERM
-238 KMAAAAMFVV
+238 KIAAAAMFTV

-257 NDSDKI
+257 NDPDKI
-263 EEMQVAARQVIA
+263 EEMQVAARQVIT

-286 NDNALTTNGS
+286 NDNAITANGS
-296 AHTAGS
+296 AHTAG
-302 GDTALT
+302 
-308 DGTGTTHTT
+308 
-317 GFGDGNT
+317 F
-324 AGSATNGTAT
+324 ATNGT
-334 ADGNTTDGTTATA
+334 GI
-347 NGTTATDTTT
+347 T
-357 GTTGTTG
+357 GTTVAATG
-364 SNTATTNGTN
+364 GNTVTANDNATATNA
-374 TTGTSGSTTGNSAD
+374 TGTSGTTTGNSAD

-394 VTPPDAFPTGTTG
+394 VTPPDAFPTGTTTG
-407 TGTTGTT
+407 TATGTATGTTGTT
-414 GTSANGTTTTTTG
+414 
-427 TGTIGTSQSPSNG
+427 
-440 TGTTGTSQSPSNG
+440 
-453 TGTAQTATQPTSY
+453 QTATQPTSY

>member
-42 GIALYGQTYKESN
+42 GIALYGQAYKESN

-116 RGKAIE
+116 RRKAIE

-149 CTRQAENNP
+149 CARQAENNP
-158 ENAVMDNA
+158 ESAVMDNA
-166 WADAST
+166 WADASP
-172 AAQDGQAD
+172 AAQDGQPD
-180 GQTETTAF
+180 GQTETNAF
-188 QGEYGGNYRSL
+188 CGEYGGNYRSL

-206 AAKKA
+206 ATKKA
-211 SDKNAALEKTAAYK
+211 SDKNAASEKTASYK
-225 EKNRQMIKHLQRM
+225 EKNRQMIKHLERM

-275 DLSQQKIPDAE
+275 DLTQQKIPDAG
-286 NDNALTTNGS
+286 DDTALTVNGS
-296 AHTAGS
+296 AYSAGS
-302 GDTALT
+302 DDTALT

-317 GFGDGNT
+317 GLGDGSA
-324 AGSATNGTAT
+324 AGTATNGSTTSGANSTGSTAT
-334 ADGNTTDGTTATA
+334 ANGANTTDGSTATA
-347 NGTTATDTTT
+347 NGTTT
-357 GTTGTTG
+357 GT
-364 SNTATTNGTN
+364 NATN
-374 TTGTSGSTTGNSAD
+374 TSGSTTGNSAS

-394 VTPPDAFPTGTTG
+394 VTPPDAFPTGATG

-414 GTSANGTTTTTTG
+414 GTTDTSANGTTTTTTG
-427 TGTIGTSQSPSNG
+427 TGT
-440 TGTTGTSQSPSNG
+440 TGTYQSPSNG
-453 TGTAQTATQPTSY
+453 TGTAQTAAQPTSY

>member
-15 RIHKIFVEDYIIS
+15 RTHKIFVEDYIIS

-42 GIALYGQTYKESN
+42 GIALYGQVYKENN

-81 REEINNVGSRYFE
+81 REEINNVGNRYFE

-149 CTRQAENNP
+149 CARQAENNP
-158 ENAVMDNA
+158 ENAVMDNS
-166 WADAST
+166 WADASP

-180 GQTETTAF
+180 GQTETTVF

-211 SDKNAALEKTAAYK
+211 SDKNAASEKTASYK
-225 EKNRQMIKHLQRM
+225 KKNRQMIKHLERM
-238 KMAAAAMFVV
+238 KMAAAAMFTV

-257 NDSDKI
+257 NDPDKI
-263 EEMQVAARQVIA
+263 EEMQVAARQVIT
-275 DLSQQKIPDAE
+275 DLSQQKIPDAG
-286 NDNALTTNGS
+286 DDTALTVNGS
-296 AHTAGS
+296 AYSAGS
-302 GDTALT
+302 DDTALT
-308 DGTGTTHTT
+308 DGITHTT
-317 GFGDGNT
+317 GFGDGNI
-324 AGSATNGTAT
+324 AGTATNGTGITGTTVAAT
-334 ADGNTTDGTTATA
+334 DGNTVTA
-347 NGTTATDTTT
+347 NGATT
-357 GTTGTTG
+357 GT
-364 SNTATTNGTN
+364 
-374 TTGTSGSTTGNSAD
+374 TTGNSAD

-394 VTPPDAFPTGTTG
+394 VTPPDAFPTGTT
-407 TGTTGTT
+407 TDTTTGTT
-414 GTSANGTTTTTTG
+414 TETTG
-427 TGTIGTSQSPSNG
+427 TT
-440 TGTTGTSQSPSNG
+440 
-453 TGTAQTATQPTSY
+453 QTATQPTSY

>member
-15 RIHKIFVEDYIIS
+15 RTHKIFVEDYIIS

-42 GIALYGQTYKESN
+42 GIALYGQAYKESN

-81 REEINNVGSRYFE
+81 REEINNVGNRYFE

-149 CTRQAENNP
+149 CARQAENNP
-158 ENAVMDNA
+158 ENAVMGNA
-166 WADAST
+166 WTDASP

-188 QGEYGGNYRSL
+188 QGGYGGNYRSL

-206 AAKKA
+206 AAKKS
-211 SDKNAALEKTAAYK
+211 SDKNAASEKTASYK
-225 EKNRQMIKHLQRM
+225 EKNRQMIKHLERL

-257 NDSDKI
+257 NDPDKI

-275 DLSQQKIPDAE
+275 DLTQQKIPDAE
-286 NDNALTTNGS
+286 NDNALAANGS

-302 GDTALT
+302 GATALT
-308 DGTGTTHTT
+308 GGNGTAHTT
-317 GFGDGNT
+317 GIDDGNT
-324 AGSATNGTAT
+324 AGTATNGSALTG
-334 ADGNTTDGTTATA
+334 GNTATA
-347 NGTTATDTTT
+347 NGTTTGTNAT
-357 GTTGTTG
+357 GTTGT
-364 SNTATTNGTN
+364 
-374 TTGTSGSTTGNSAD
+374 TTGNSAD
-388 GMPWSD
+388 GMPWPD
-394 VTPPDAFPTGTTG
+394 VTPPDAFPTAGTTG
-407 TGTTGTT
+407 VTDTTAGATGTKDTATGTTGTT
-414 GTSANGTTTTTTG
+414 
-427 TGTIGTSQSPSNG
+427 
-440 TGTTGTSQSPSNG
+440 
-453 TGTAQTATQPTSY
+453 QTATQPTSY

>member
-42 GIALYGQTYKESN
+42 GIALYGQAYKESN

-149 CTRQAENNP
+149 CARQAENNP
-158 ENAVMDNA
+158 ENAAMDNA
-166 WADAST
+166 WADASP
-172 AAQDGQAD
+172 AAQDGQED
-180 GQTETTAF
+180 RQTETTAF

-211 SDKNAALEKTAAYK
+211 SDKNAASEKTAAYK

-296 AHTAGS
+296 ARTAGS

-308 DGTGTTHTT
+308 SGTGNAHTT
-317 GFGDGNT
+317 GFGDGST
-324 AGSATNGTAT
+324 AGSTTNGNATAGTTAAATDGNTATANGTAT
-334 ADGNTTDGTTATA
+334 GTNTTDGSTATA
-347 NGTTATDTTT
+347 NGTT
-357 GTTGTTG
+357 TGTTG
-364 SNTATTNGTN
+364 S
-374 TTGTSGSTTGNSAD
+374 TTGSSAD

-427 TGTIGTSQSPSNG
+427 TGTNQNG
-440 TGTTGTSQSPSNG
+440 AGTTGTSQSPSND
-453 TGTAQTATQPTSY
+453 TGTTQTATQPTSY

>member
-1 MELPKNLIQMGKPD
+1 MELPKNIIQMGKPD

-42 GIALYGQTYKESN
+42 GIALYGQAYKESN

-149 CTRQAENNP
+149 CARQAENNP

-172 AAQDGQAD
+172 AALDGQPD
-180 GQTETTAF
+180 GQTETNAF

-211 SDKNAALEKTAAYK
+211 SDKNATSEKTAAYK

-302 GDTALT
+302 GATALT
-308 DGTGTTHTT
+308 G
-317 GFGDGNT
+317 GNT
-324 AGSATNGTAT
+324 AAANESDMTG
-334 ADGNTTDGTTATA
+334 GNAR
-347 NGTTATDTTT
+347 
-357 GTTGTTG
+357 
-364 SNTATTNGTN
+364 
-374 TTGTSGSTTGNSAD
+374 NSAD
-388 GMPWSD
+388 SMPWPD
-394 VTPPDAFPTGTTG
+394 VTPPDAFHTGTA
-407 TGTTGTT
+407 TT
-414 GTSANGTTTTTTG
+414 ANGTQGSTATANSDDTTG
-427 TGTIGTSQSPSNG
+427 AATNGTTQTGAGTSGMPQSSANAADA
-440 TGTTGTSQSPSNG
+440 T
-453 TGTAQTATQPTSY
+453 QTVTQPTSY

>member
-15 RIHKIFVEDYIIS
+15 RTHKIFVEDYIIS

-42 GIALYGQTYKESN
+42 GIALYGQVYKENN

-81 REEINNVGSRYFE
+81 REEINNVGNRYFE

-149 CTRQAENNP
+149 CARQAENNP

-166 WADAST
+166 WADASP

-188 QGEYGGNYRSL
+188 QGGYGGNYRSL
-199 PLENRIA
+199 PLETRIA
-206 AAKKA
+206 AAKTS
-211 SDKNAALEKTAAYK
+211 SDKNTASEKTASYK
-225 EKNRQMIKHLQRM
+225 EKNRQMIKHLERL
-238 KMAAAAMFVV
+238 KMAAAAMFTV

-286 NDNALTTNGS
+286 NDDALTANGS

-302 GDTALT
+302 GDTVLTGGNGTAHTTGIDNGNTAGTATNGSALT
-308 DGTGTTHTT
+308 DG
-317 GFGDGNT
+317 N
-324 AGSATNGTAT
+324 
-334 ADGNTTDGTTATA
+334 TATA
-347 NGTTATDTTT
+347 NGTTT
-357 GTTGTTG
+357 
-364 SNTATTNGTN
+364 SNNSIGTN
-374 TTGTSGSTTGNSAD
+374 STGTSGTTTGNSAD

-394 VTPPDAFPTGTTG
+394 VTPPDAFPTAGTTG
-407 TGTTGTT
+407 VTDTTAGATGTKDTATGTTGTT
-414 GTSANGTTTTTTG
+414 
-427 TGTIGTSQSPSNG
+427 
-440 TGTTGTSQSPSNG
+440 
-453 TGTAQTATQPTSY
+453 QTATQPTSY

>member
-15 RIHKIFVEDYIIS
+15 RTHKIFVEDYIIS

-42 GIALYGQTYKESN
+42 GIALYGQVYKESN

-81 REEINNVGSRYFE
+81 REEINNVGNRYFE
-94 EYSFLGW
+94 EYTFLGW

-149 CTRQAENNP
+149 CARQAENNP
-158 ENAVMDNA
+158 ENAVMDNS
-166 WADAST
+166 WADASP

-180 GQTETTAF
+180 GQTETTVF

-211 SDKNAALEKTAAYK
+211 SDKNAASEKTASYK
-225 EKNRQMIKHLQRM
+225 KKNRQMIKHLERM
-238 KMAAAAMFVV
+238 KMAAAAMFTV

-275 DLSQQKIPDAE
+275 DLTQQKIPDAE
-286 NDNALTTNGS
+286 NDNALTANGS

-302 GDTALT
+302 
-308 DGTGTTHTT
+308 
-317 GFGDGNT
+317 
-324 AGSATNGTAT
+324 ATNGTGITGTTVAAT
-334 ADGNTTDGTTATA
+334 GGNTVTA
-347 NGTTATDTTT
+347 NGTTTTANGANTT
-357 GTTGTTG
+357 GGNMATA
-364 SNTATTNGTN
+364 NDNATATNA
-374 TTGTSGSTTGNSAD
+374 TGTSGATTGNSAD
-388 GMPWSD
+388 GMPWPD
-394 VTPPDAFPTGTTG
+394 VTPPDAFPTGTTTG
-407 TGTTGTT
+407 TITDTTTGTT
-414 GTSANGTTTTTTG
+414 TETTG
-427 TGTIGTSQSPSNG
+427 TT
-440 TGTTGTSQSPSNG
+440 
-453 TGTAQTATQPTSY
+453 QTATQATSY

>member
-15 RIHKIFVEDYIIS
+15 RTHKIFVEDYIIS

-42 GIALYGQTYKESN
+42 GIALYGQVYKENN

-81 REEINNVGSRYFE
+81 REEINNVGNRYFD

-149 CTRQAENNP
+149 CARQAENNP
-158 ENAVMDNA
+158 ENAVMDNT
-166 WADAST
+166 WTDASP

-206 AAKKA
+206 AAKKS
-211 SDKNAALEKTAAYK
+211 SDKNTASEKTASYK
-225 EKNRQMIKHLQRM
+225 EKNRQMIKHLERL
-238 KMAAAAMFVV
+238 KIAAAAMFTV

-286 NDNALTTNGS
+286 NDDALTVNGS

-302 GDTALT
+302 GDTVLT
-308 DGTGTTHTT
+308 GGNGTAHTT
-317 GFGDGNT
+317 GIDNGNT
-324 AGSATNGTAT
+324 AGTATNGSALTG
-334 ADGNTTDGTTATA
+334 GNTATA
-347 NGTTATDTTT
+347 NGTPTTANGANTTGGNTVTANDNATAT
-357 GTTGTTG
+357 
-364 SNTATTNGTN
+364 NA
-374 TTGTSGSTTGNSAD
+374 TGTSGTTTGNSAD

-394 VTPPDAFPTGTTG
+394 VTPPDAFPTGTA

-414 GTSANGTTTTTTG
+414 
-427 TGTIGTSQSPSNG
+427 
-440 TGTTGTSQSPSNG
+440 
-453 TGTAQTATQPTSY
+453 QTATQPTSY

>member
-15 RIHKIFVEDYIIS
+15 RTHKIFVEDYIIS
-28 YIKEWNRESDGQPA
+28 YIKEWNRESDGQSA
-42 GIALYGQTYKESN
+42 GIALYGQVYKESN

-81 REEINNVGSRYFE
+81 REEINNVGNRYFE

-149 CTRQAENNP
+149 CARQAENNP

-166 WADAST
+166 WADASP

-188 QGEYGGNYRSL
+188 QGGYGGNYRSL

-206 AAKKA
+206 AAKKS
-211 SDKNAALEKTAAYK
+211 SDKNTASEKTASYK
-225 EKNRQMIKHLQRM
+225 EKNRQMIKHLERL
-238 KMAAAAMFVV
+238 KMAAAAMFTV

-263 EEMQVAARQVIA
+263 EEMQVAARQVIT

-286 NDNALTTNGS
+286 NDNALTANGS

-308 DGTGTTHTT
+308 G
-317 GFGDGNT
+317 GN
-324 AGSATNGTAT
+324 
-334 ADGNTTDGTTATA
+334 TATA
-347 NGTTATDTTT
+347 NGTTT
-357 GTTGTTG
+357 GT
-364 SNTATTNGTN
+364 NA
-374 TTGTSGSTTGNSAD
+374 TGTSGTTTGNSAD
-388 GMPWSD
+388 GMPWPD
-394 VTPPDAFPTGTTG
+394 VTPPDAFPTGTT

-414 GTSANGTTTTTTG
+414 
-427 TGTIGTSQSPSNG
+427 
-440 TGTTGTSQSPSNG
+440 
-453 TGTAQTATQPTSY
+453 QTATQPTSY

>member
-42 GIALYGQTYKESN
+42 GIALYGQTYKENN

-81 REEINNVGSRYFE
+81 REEINNVGNRYFE

-101 CIVREELPETIFLDT
+101 CVVREELPETIFLDT

-149 CTRQAENNP
+149 CARQAENNP

-166 WADAST
+166 WADASP
-172 AAQDGQAD
+172 AAQDGQPD
-180 GQTETTAF
+180 GQTETNAF
-188 QGEYGGNYRSL
+188 QGEYGSNYRSL

-211 SDKNAALEKTAAYK
+211 SDKNTASEKTAVYK

-286 NDNALTTNGS
+286 NDNALTTSGS

-308 DGTGTTHTT
+308 DG
-317 GFGDGNT
+317 N
-324 AGSATNGTAT
+324 TAT
-334 ADGNTTDGTTATA
+334 ASG
-347 NGTTATDTTT
+347 TTT
-357 GTTGTTG
+357 GT
-364 SNTATTNGTN
+364 NA
-374 TTGTSGSTTGNSAD
+374 TGTSGSTTGSSAD
-388 GMPWSD
+388 GMPWPD
-394 VTPPDAFPTGTTG
+394 VTPPDAFHT
-407 TGTTGTT
+407 
-414 GTSANGTTTTTTG
+414 GTTTTTTG
-427 TGTIGTSQSPSNG
+427 TTGTGITQTGAGTTDTDITQNSAGTTGTDTTQTGAGTTGTGTTQNSAGTTGTGTTQNG
-440 TGTTGTSQSPSNG
+440 AGTTGTSQSPANDAD
-453 TGTAQTATQPTSY
+453 TAQTATQPTSY

>member
-15 RIHKIFVEDYIIS
+15 RTHKIFVEDYIIS

-42 GIALYGQTYKESN
+42 GIALYGQVYKESN

-81 REEINNVGSRYFE
+81 REEINNVGNRYFE

-149 CTRQAENNP
+149 CARQAENNP
-158 ENAVMDNA
+158 ENAVMDNS
-166 WADAST
+166 WADASP
-172 AAQDGQAD
+172 AAQDGQTD
-180 GQTETTAF
+180 GQTETTVF

-211 SDKNAALEKTAAYK
+211 SDKNAASEKTASYK
-225 EKNRQMIKHLQRM
+225 KKNRQMIKHLERM
-238 KMAAAAMFVV
+238 KIAAAAMFTV

-275 DLSQQKIPDAE
+275 DLTQQKIPDAE
-286 NDNALTTNGS
+286 NDNALTANGS

-308 DGTGTTHTT
+308 DGTTHTT
-317 GFGDGNT
+317 GFGDGSAPGT
-324 AGSATNGTAT
+324 ATNGSATAGTTVAAT
-334 ADGNTTDGTTATA
+334 GGNTATA
-347 NGTTATDTTT
+347 NDNATAT
-357 GTTGTTG
+357 
-364 SNTATTNGTN
+364 NA
-374 TTGTSGSTTGNSAD
+374 TGTSGATTGNSAD

-394 VTPPDAFPTGTTG
+394 VTPPDALPTGTT
-407 TGTTGTT
+407 TETTGTT
-414 GTSANGTTTTTTG
+414 
-427 TGTIGTSQSPSNG
+427 
-440 TGTTGTSQSPSNG
+440 
-453 TGTAQTATQPTSY
+453 QTATQPTSY